1 MLVNKTENWK
11 CCTSVQTLVPLCDD
25 QTPNKLAKCKNDI
38 WWLFELYSQLA
49 FFFPIIKQ
57 SIYFIKLI
65 NKEIKEQFELMDS
78 LLH

>member
-1 MLVNKTENWK
+1 MTF
-11 CCTSVQTLVPLCDD
+11 DD
-25 QTPNKLAKCKNDI
+25 SLNSTHNLP
-38 WWLFELYSQLA
+38 